1 MTRLDGASENEIEWT
16 DAHRVKET
24 MNRTLRALLLSLA
37 AVILLPS
44 CYDTGMIYPAGG
56 YASGYSGFD
65 DYAPIGYNQPVYGGY
80 GGFGGFGGYR
90 GFGGGFNQFRGC
102 NRCGYNPCRCS
113 GGSNHH
119 HSGGSS
125 RSSSSSSNS
134 SDRKY
139 RIIAGDLDGKKKPN
153 DFHSLDWYHSRGYS
167 LENAKI
173 ETDRGAV
180 IDKRPSSQKSSSSV
194 SRSGS
199 SSSNNRSKASSSHSN
214 SGRSSSNSSSNSRSR
229 SSSSSNSGNI
239 REQIKAGL
247 SKKK

>member
-1 MTRLDGASENEIEWT
+1 
-16 DAHRVKET
+16 
-24 MNRTLRALLLSLA
+24 MNRTLRAFLLPLA

-56 YASGYSGFD
+56 YASGYD
-65 DYAPIGYNQPVYGGY
+65 DFGGYAPVGYNQPLY
-80 GGFGGFGGYR
+80 GGFGGYPVNR
-90 GFGGGFNQFRGC
+90 GFGGGWGGGWGGGFANRACC
-102 NRCGYNPCRCS
+102 NRCGFNPCRCS
-113 GGSNHH
+113 GGRNHS
-119 HSGGSS
+119 HSGSSS
-125 RSSSSSSNS
+125 RSSSSS

-167 LENAKI
+167 LENVKM

-180 IDKRPSSQKSSSSV
+180 IDKRPSSQKSSSSA
-194 SRSGS
+194 SRSSSS
-199 SSSNNRSKASSSHSN
+199 SSSNNRSKASSSSN
-214 SGRSSSNSSSNSRSR
+214 SGRSSSSSR
-229 SSSSSNSGNI
+229 SSSNSGNI